1 MFSTT
6 ATLSAVV
13 NGTQTVAAAALPGVN
28 FGNLV
33 IGDSIIKDAAGTM
46 GLVTAINNDTD
57 ITVTTISINT
67 PTRELT
73 QAEYDALTEAEKDN
87 GTIYF
92 ILDSTSVL
100 PAAPAFNYSTEEQV
114 VGTWIDGKPLY
125 QKTVECGTLPN
136 HSVKKTAHNITDAD
150 LVFIQNAFGFYPNGN
165 QTIILPTSQD
175 ETGKGLQL
183 FVDRTNIF
191 IYCREFNL
199 SDYSQSYVTLQYT
212 KTTD

>member
-92 ILDSTSVL
+92 ILDSTPVL

-125 QKTVECGTLPN
+125 QKTVVINNVQRNARNQLGMDISGTKHLTFVCQDTNNDRPLTEVSSGI
-136 HSVKKTAHNITDAD
+136 SVNVAPDNTSI
-150 LVFIQNAFGFYPNGN
+150 YPTWDNTEYSIS
-165 QTIILPTSQD
+165 QMEVTI
-175 ETGKGLQL
+175 
-183 FVDRTNIF
+183 
-191 IYCREFNL
+191 
-199 SDYSQSYVTLQYT
+199 QYT